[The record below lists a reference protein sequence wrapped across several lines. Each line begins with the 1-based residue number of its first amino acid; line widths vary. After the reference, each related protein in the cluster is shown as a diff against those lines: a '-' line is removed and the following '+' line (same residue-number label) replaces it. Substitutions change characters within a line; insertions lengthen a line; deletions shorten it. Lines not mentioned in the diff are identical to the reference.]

1 MSDELTAFRQEAR
14 EWIAGNFPGSLK
26 GGGGGGLSQAH
37 ARIINEE
44 PPEARRSESKAVVIF
59 AWGGLRGLSVRRS

>member
-1 MSDELTAFRQEAR
+1 MGDELTAFRQEAR

-44 PPEARRSESKAVVIF
+44 LTGIGSMTARSQAI
-59 AWGGLRGLSVRRS
+59 